1 MDQEA
6 TDELG
11 RVQAHGFH
19 PIAGFDAVVFPFE
32 GYDISIGG
40 DQAVI

>member
-1 MDQEA
+1 MDQEPA
-6 TDELG
+6 DELR
-11 RVQAHGFH
+11 RVQAHDFH

-32 GYDISIGG
+32 GYDISIGA